1 MMLIMFI
8 LAPIFPPL
16 AVRHEPIHTG
26 RSLPL
31 RPRSFVINIP
41 FIHAHHPIH
50 SFEKSMSNKKD
61 NKSHLSMSGQL
72 RPKCVRDLSVCPFI
86 HKSKVALILC
96 RCLATPVVLLFKLMK
111 KSQMIP
117 TTSFSRRKG
126 MCVASFPSKSSCSL
140 KGIIKCSYC
149 SKTLSYLSC
158 SARLGSRN
166 QEKIFDQLNA
176 SLSTRILRIMTSKPI
191 VTMISSAKPNHPRT
205 MAVVPTPLLT
215 LPLPKS

>member
-86 HKSKVALILC
+86 HKSKVAPILC
-96 RCLATPVVLLFKLMK
+96 RCLSTPIVLLFKLMK
-111 KSQMIP
+111 RIP
-117 TTSFSRRKG
+117 NNANHLLFEERYVC
-126 MCVASFPSKSSCSL
+126 MVCFPSKSSCSL
-140 KGIIKCSYC
+140 KGIIKCSY
-149 SKTLSYLSC
+149 Y
-158 SARLGSRN
+158 SRTPL
-166 QEKIFDQLNA
+166 I
-176 SLSTRILRIMTSKPI
+176 STRLQGSITGTR
-191 VTMISSAKPNHPRT
+191 SAKRLTQHANTQNHDQQAYRNDDKQRKAKPSEHHGRSSD
-205 MAVVPTPLLT
+205 AALDAPVAEVLRYD
-215 LPLPKS
+215 